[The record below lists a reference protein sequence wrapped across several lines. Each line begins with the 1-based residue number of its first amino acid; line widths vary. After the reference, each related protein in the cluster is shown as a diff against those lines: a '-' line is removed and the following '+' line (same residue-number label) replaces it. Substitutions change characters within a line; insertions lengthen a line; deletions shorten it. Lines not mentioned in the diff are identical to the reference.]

1 MCTSATHL
9 CVIPL
14 AHSCCCRLY
23 LLLAAVPGLPGA
35 VAEYSSHVA
44 PDAQAVALSGFKQG
58 RVQTLVTSDAMAR
71 GMDVSGISCVVNYD
85 PPTYPKTYIHR

>member
-1 MCTSATHL
+1 M
-9 CVIPL
+9 
-14 AHSCCCRLY
+14 
-23 LLLAAVPGLPGA
+23 PGLPGA